1 METKLKWR
9 NFPEEATREYPAS
22 TKVAKPRGWVL
33 YASMNEEIHH
43 LIEEKKWPELRTR
56 LAALTPPDVAGH
68 LQSASKTDR
77 VIVYRALPRQL
88 AADTF
93 AYLDQDEQDALLE
106 ALTDQETRDLL
117 HGMSPDDRTALLEEL
132 PAAATQRLFSLLSQ
146 EHFREASM
154 LLGYPENSVGRL
166 MSPDYAS
173 VRADQ
178 TVGEAFESIR
188 RQAPGSETIQVIYVV
203 DDEGLLLDDVLLRH
217 FIISPP
223 DAKVRDI
230 MDGQCARLSAFADQ
244 EEAVDMMRKYDS
256 FVLPVVDSAGVL
268 IGIVTAD
275 DVLDVVEEEATEDI
289 HKAGALNPL
298 HTSLLK
304 ARFSQL
310 YHRRISWLVLLVFV
324 NILSGAGISWHEEL
338 IESTVALVFF
348 LPLLIASGGNSG
360 AQAATITIRSMALG
374 EVTVADYLR
383 VLAKECAVSL
393 ALGVTMAAA
402 IFLVGWWR
410 AGSEIALVAASSMVA
425 IVVIGS
431 VIGVSLPFILTRFRM
446 DPATA
451 STPLVTSLADIAG
464 VLIYLGIAQALL
476 GLARG

>member
-1 METKLKWR
+1 MD
-9 NFPEEATREYPAS
+9 P
-22 TKVAKPRGWVL
+22 
-33 YASMNEEIHH
+33 EIHD
-43 LIEEKKWPELRTR
+43 LISDKKWTELKR
-56 LAALTPPDVAGH
+56 LLSGLTPPDVAEH
-68 LQSASKTDR
+68 LQSASKQDR
-77 VIVYRALPRQL
+77 VILYRALHRQL
-88 AADTF
+88 AAETF

-117 HGMSPDDRTALLEEL
+117 QSMSPDDRTALLEEL
-132 PAAATQRLFSLLSQ
+132 PAAATQRLFSLLSH

-178 TVGEAFESIR
+178 TVSQAFESIR
-188 RQAPGSETIQVIYVV
+188 TQAPGSETIQVIYVV
-203 DDEGLLLDDVLLRH
+203 DEEGRLLDDVRLRY

-223 DAKVRDI
+223 DAMVRDI
-230 MDGQCARLSAFADQ
+230 MDGQCVSLSAFADQ
-244 EEAVDMMRKYDS
+244 EEAVEVMRKYDS
-256 FVLPVVDSAGVL
+256 FVLPVVDSTGIL

-304 ARFSQL
+304 ASFTQL
-310 YHRRISWLVLLVFV
+310 YSRRISWLVLLVFV
-324 NILSGAGISWHEEL
+324 NILSGAGIAFHEEL
-338 IESTVALVFF
+338 IESMVALVFF

-360 AQAATITIRSMALG
+360 SQAATITIRSMALG
-374 EVTVADYLR
+374 DVGGGDFWR
-383 VLAKECAVSL
+383 VLLKECAVSM
-393 ALGVTMAAA
+393 ALGLTMAAA

-410 AGSEIALVAASSMVA
+410 AGSEIALVAAASMVA
-425 IVVIGS
+425 IVIIGS
-431 VIGVSLPFILTRFRM
+431 VIGVSLPFVLNKFKM
-446 DPATA
+446 DPAAA

-464 VLIYLGIAQALL
+464 VVIYLGIAQALL
-476 GLARG
+476 GVARG